1 MRVTRGLVSL
11 VSMTVIVAGSLIGAA
26 PATAAGSFVVTA
38 PADASGNDAVWYTGE
53 TKNITWTVDTETG
66 SYTLE
71 LWSTGGAAAKL
82 ATIGTG
88 SDITAGTFRWTIP
101 TAIGALVVEDA
112 VVKVVPAAG
121 AVATSDAFD
130 LRRSMIAEVN
140 LCDSVPEWPLWWTFC
155 RNAWDLYL
163 STAGDA
169 QYVYWSSAGVTG
181 ALVKIDLVHTGGGI
195 TPLSKSTA
203 NDGAELVL
211 LPSKLAIDE
220 GFDESYR
227 IRVTPV
233 SPVAVGRDSGSF
245 PVYWGSPVRLDV
257 GHGGV
262 DLTVEAG
269 ESVEL
274 ELRATEVTSG
284 RYKVEAKPATGKATV
299 LYTGAIPEMGSVQWR
314 PTTPG
319 TYQFVGTDLK
329 NKKFTAAPLTK
340 VIVTTNPDLVR
351 QAAPSD
357 TTATL
362 GQPVTLSWDFFDDG
376 ADTGANDSRPPV
388 DINVVDA
395 SGKAT
400 NIAKAFA
407 GVWQGTAPVGHVGP
421 FFPEWVDDYVWRPSA
436 KLAAGT
442 YTIKVNKTG
451 DTATS
456 DQTITLAQPTSLT
469 TEDFASATFEV
480 GERIVVDWTVTEG
493 AEVPVDITL
502 VPTGEGRAIPLAKK
516 LVSPGTS
523 ATVTVP
529 PSTPAG
535 TYNLTVTTIDKFGT
549 LAAVLTASEAVTIT
563 APVLTTTVPSTAKN
577 GTQITIS
584 WAYADDSALPVKLE
598 LLQGAGT
605 KVLAVIAKSAPSTSS
620 GTGSVTWTVPGKLPA
635 AADYVVRATA
645 IGPKPAPSDA
655 SGALAVTATTITVD
669 EDALAGGVTIGQTVP
684 LEWAADTGVAQS
696 VTVSLVQGTKVVAK
710 LDAKACDGQRCRRP
724 ALAGDQQAQA
734 RHRFQDPGHRQCEP
748 RGDRRI
754 SRVRHP
760 RQPHDGELAPPR
772 SGLGTG
778 LWGPDPVDQWRDFG
792 RWESTI
798 RGSGSLE

>member
-121 AVATSDAFD
+121 AVATSDTFD

-436 KLAAGT
+436 RLAAGT

-605 KVLAVIAKSAPSTSS
+605 KVLAVIAKVGAEHVVGHRLGHLDGSRQVAGRRRLRGEGHGDRSKA
-620 GTGSVTWTVPGKLPA
+620 GTERRIWGVGR
-635 AADYVVRATA
+635 YCNHHHGRR
-645 IGPKPAPSDA
+645 GR
-655 SGALAVTATTITVD
+655 
-669 EDALAGGVTIGQTVP
+669 AGGRRDDRPDRAAGMGGRYRGRTVRHRQP
-684 LEWAADTGVAQS
+684 GARH
-696 VTVSLVQGTKVVAK
+696 QGRCQARRQG
-710 LDAKACDGQRCRRP
+710 LDGQRCRRP